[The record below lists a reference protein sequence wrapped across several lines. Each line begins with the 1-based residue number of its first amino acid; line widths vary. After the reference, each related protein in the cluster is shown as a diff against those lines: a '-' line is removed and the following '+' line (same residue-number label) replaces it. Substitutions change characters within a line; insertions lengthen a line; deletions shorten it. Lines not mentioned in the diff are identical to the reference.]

1 MSSELMAPN
10 ASFIRIENEKRVH
23 HWLLRRRRIPR
34 VFRFVGLM
42 QRLFPMNCKKKQAR
56 QSLFF
61 SFADPIVHLG
71 QSFGLRV
78 WPIYSEFPLRGS
90 ISSPR
95 NFFTFAYR
103 LWLMVVFGFV
113 SDEFTDNF
121 RYVVRSLQ
129 ERSLLALVTVRD

>member
-1 MSSELMAPN
+1 MSSELMDPN

-34 VFRFVGLM
+34 VFRFVGIM

-78 WPIYSEFPLRGS
+78 WPIYWEFPLRGS

-95 NFFTFAYR
+95 NFLR
-103 LWLMVVFGFV
+103 LLIVCDWWWFLVSSLASLPTIFVTWL
-113 SDEFTDNF
+113 DLF
-121 RYVVRSLQ
+121 RK
-129 ERSLLALVTVRD
+129 EAF